1 MNIAIVDKTSN
12 ELLAFISDKQVI
24 SHDNVEVINYG
35 DTEPIFEDVNGHV
48 FVKNNS
54 FIIQ

>member
-35 DTEPIFEDVNGHV
+35 DTEPVFEDVNGHV